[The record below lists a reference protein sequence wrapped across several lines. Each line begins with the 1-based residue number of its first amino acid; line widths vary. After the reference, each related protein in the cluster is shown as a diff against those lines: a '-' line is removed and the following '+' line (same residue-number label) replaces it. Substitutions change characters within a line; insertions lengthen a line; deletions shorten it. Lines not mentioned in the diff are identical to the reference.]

1 MSIWLREAEVEAD
14 KAELYWNEY
23 FSAKESIESGNVDP
37 QNVIETL
44 SDEDA
49 EIIAKALMSGE
60 LLDMSQFK
68 YWRQRS
74 IEEEIKQRGF

>member
-1 MSIWLREAEVEAD
+1 MSIWLREAEVEAN
-14 KAELYWNEY
+14 KAEAYWSEY
-23 FSAKESIESGNVDP
+23 FKAKEEIESGNIDP
-37 QNVIETL
+37 QNVIEVV
-44 SDEDA
+44 SDKEL
-49 EIIAKALMSGE
+49 EVIAKALMSGE

>member
-23 FSAKESIESGNVDP
+23 FSTKESVEGGNIDP
-37 QNVIETL
+37 QNAIEVL

-68 YWRQRS
+68 YWRERAIS
-74 IEEEIKQRGF
+74 EEMNQRGF